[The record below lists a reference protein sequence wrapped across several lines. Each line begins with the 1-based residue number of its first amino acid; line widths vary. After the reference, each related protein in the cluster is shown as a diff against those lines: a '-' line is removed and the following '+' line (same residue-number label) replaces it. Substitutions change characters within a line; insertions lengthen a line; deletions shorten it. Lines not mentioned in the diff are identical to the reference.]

1 MVVSNR
7 DRINRSMD
15 LLMQGLGPLVIR
27 EMRAKYGDSW
37 WQQYQSAYP
46 AVRAAAPGELDAQGL
61 LKLMR
66 DEWRMVFGNTLGNF
80 EKNLVHEL
88 IDARNRWAHQESFN
102 VSDTERVLDSV
113 VRLLQAVSAN
123 EQVELVERERQ
134 AVRRAQFEE
143 YAKREER
150 KASTTAI
157 QSPVTGSGLRSWR
170 DVITPHP
177 DVQRGVFQRAEFAAD
192 LAQVHRGEG
201 TDEYA
206 DPIEF
211 FRRTYLTEGLRTLI
225 LGGVRRLAGAGG
237 DPVIELQTN
246 FGGGKTHSMLA
257 LYHIASNVELTDIP
271 GLEPIIQE
279 LAAGGVKVADIPV
292 AKRAVLVGTALGPNE
307 VRHHDDGT
315 DTRTLWGELAWQ
327 LGRRK
332 GYALVEASDVAGTN
346 PGADIL
352 SRLFN
357 EFSPALILIDEW
369 VAFVRQLYGVNGLAA
384 GSFDANLSF
393 AQSLTE
399 AVRQSDR
406 TLLVASLPSSDIEI
420 GGEGGKEALER
431 LRNTFGRMQASWR
444 PATTEEGFEIVRRR
458 LFEPIADSALFTQ
471 RDAVLR
477 AYSDMYRK
485 EYGQFP
491 TRLTEGDYRRRM
503 EAAYP
508 IHPELFDQL
517 YDAWST
523 LDKFQRTRGVLRL
536 MASVIH
542 TLWARNDQSLLIMPA
557 NVPMDAGPVVDELT
571 RYLDDPWKP
580 VIERDVDGEQ
590 SLPIQLDT
598 QNPNFGRLSASRRVA
613 RTVYLGSAPTFNTA
627 NRGIDDR
634 DIKLGVVQP
643 GENAATF
650 GDALRTLSDRA
661 THLYVDRGRYWYSTQ
676 PSVLRTAQ
684 ERAQGYSDDA
694 VYLAIAERLR
704 NQEAKQKSDFVGVH
718 VAPGSTAD
726 VRDEPTARLVIL
738 DSEYPHLRNSEQSEA
753 VRFATTMLSNRGDSP
768 RLYRNT
774 LVFAAPDAAKLTDL
788 AGVVR
793 DFLAWDAICKEA
805 EQLNLDSFQRKQAE
819 NKLAEAEAKFKAQLA
834 ETYQW
839 VLVPRQDIGSL
850 AIEWDIS
857 KALGS
862 GSDSITTRVSQRLRN
877 DDLLR
882 TTMAGTLLA
891 NDLRRVLWRTGD
903 HVSVKQLADY
913 YAQYLYLA
921 RLKNADVLLDAV
933 ADGAASMLWST
944 ETFALAERY
953 NDETGRYEGLSQA
966 GLRRRPTLDPNWV
979 VVRPDVAQAQLDAD
993 RRAEQDRLRADRERQ
1008 RLEDERLRRERGE
1021 DPIKRPDDDDEV
1033 TIVPPPVPPVP
1044 PVERKTRRYWANV
1057 DIDPV
1062 KMASQSAKIS
1072 QEIVQHLQTLV
1083 GADVTISIE
1092 INAKVPG
1099 GIPDDVLRVL
1109 RENSSVLKIRYDL
1122 EEN

>member
-15 LLMQGLGPLVIR
+15 LLMQGLGPFVVR
-27 EMRAKYGDSW
+27 EMHAKYGDTW
-37 WQQYQSAYP
+37 WQQYVQGAHN
-46 AVRAAAPGELDAQGL
+46 VRASGPGELDTQGL
-61 LKLMR
+61 LKLMK
-66 DEWRMVFGNTLGNF
+66 DEWFRVFSTTLGNF
-80 EKNLVHEL
+80 EKNLVFEL
-88 IDARNRWAHQESFN
+88 IDVRNRWAHQDAFN
-102 VSDTERVLDSV
+102 VSDTERGLDSV

-123 EQVELVERERQ
+123 EQVDLVERERQ

-150 KASTTAI
+150 KAGTTAI

-177 DVQRGVFQRAEFAAD
+177 DVQRGVFQQAEFAAD

-201 TDEYA
+201 TAEYA
-206 DPIEF
+206 DPVEF

-225 LGGVRRLAGAGG
+225 RGGVQRLAGTGG

-257 LYHIASNVELTDIP
+257 LYHIASDIELTDIP
-271 GLEPIIQE
+271 GLEPIVQE
-279 LAAGGVKVADIPV
+279 IEASGVRVADIPV
-292 AKRAVLVGTALGPNE
+292 PKRAVLVGTALGPNQ
-307 VRHHDDGT
+307 VRRHEDGVE
-315 DTRTLWGELAWQ
+315 TRTLWGELAWQ

-332 GYALVEASDVAGTN
+332 GYALVEDSDKSGVN

-369 VAFVRQLYGVNGLAA
+369 VAFVRQLYRVDGLAA

-399 AVRQSDR
+399 AVRQSSK

-420 GGEGGKEALER
+420 GGEGGREALDR
-431 LRNTFGRMQASWR
+431 LRNTFGRMQTSWR

-458 LFEPIADSALFTQ
+458 LFEPIDDTDLFTQ

-477 AYSDMYRK
+477 AFSDMYRK

-491 TRLTEGDYRRRM
+491 SRLTEGDYRRRM
-503 EAAYP
+503 ESAYP

-517 YDAWST
+517 YGAWST

-613 RTVYLGSAPTFNTA
+613 RTVYLGSAPTYNTS

-676 PSVLRTAQ
+676 PNVSRTAQ
-684 ERAQGYSDDA
+684 DRAQGYSADA
-694 VYLAIAERLR
+694 VYVAIADRLR
-704 NQEAKQKSDFVGVH
+704 AQEAKQKSDFVGVH
-718 VAPGSTAD
+718 VAPSSTAD

-738 DSEYPHLRNSEQSEA
+738 DSEYPHLRNSGESKAIE
-753 VRFATTMLSNRGDSP
+753 FATKLLNSRGDSP

-788 AGVVR
+788 EGVVR
-793 DFLAWDAICKEA
+793 DFLAWDGICAEA
-805 EQLNLDSFQRKQAE
+805 EQLNLDNFQKTQAE
-819 NKLAEAEAKFKAQLA
+819 NKKREADAKFRAQLA

-839 VLVPRQDIGSL
+839 VVVPRQDIGRST
-850 AIEWDIS
+850 IEWDVS
-857 KALGS
+857 KTLG
-862 GSDSITTRVSQRLRN
+862 GGGDSITTRVAQRLRN
-877 DDLLR
+877 DGLLY
-882 TTMAGTLLA
+882 TTMAGSLLA
-891 NDLRRVLWRTGD
+891 NDLRKVLWRTGE
-903 HVSVKQLADY
+903 HVSVRQLADY

-921 RLKNADVLLDAV
+921 RLRNADVLLDAV
-933 ADGAASMLWST
+933 ADGAANMMWST
-944 ETFALAERY
+944 ETFALAERL
-953 NDETGRYEGLSQA
+953 NEETGRYEGLSQG
-966 GLRRRPTLDPNWV
+966 GLRRRPTLDPNWI
-979 VVRPDVAQAQLDAD
+979 VVRPNVAQDQIDSD
-993 RRAEQDRLRADRERQ
+993 RRAEEER
-1008 RLEDERLRRERGE
+1008 RRREDEERSGGE
-1021 DPIKRPDDDDEV
+1021 TNGKGSGRDDGGPGPGPGPIVD
-1033 TIVPPPVPPVP
+1033 PPPPPS
-1044 PVERKTRRYWANV
+1044 ERKTRRYWAEVKV
-1057 DIDPV
+1057 DPLRMTSD
-1062 KMASQSAKIS
+1062 SAALS
-1072 QEIVQHLQTLV
+1072 REIIQHLQALV
-1083 GADVTISIE
+1083 GANVAISIE
-1092 INAKVPG
+1092 ISASVPD
-1099 GIPDDVLRVL
+1099 GIPDDVIRVL
-1109 RENSSVLKIRYDL
+1109 RENSTTLKLRYGL
-1122 EEN
+1122 END